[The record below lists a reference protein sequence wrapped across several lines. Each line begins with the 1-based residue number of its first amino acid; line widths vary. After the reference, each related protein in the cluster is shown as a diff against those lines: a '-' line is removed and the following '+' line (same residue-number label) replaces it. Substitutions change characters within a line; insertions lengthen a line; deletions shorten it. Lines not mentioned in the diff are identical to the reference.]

1 MKTFCAIDSCKA
13 FTCIDRHKVK
23 VCIKN
28 DLGKGKKD
36 DEEAPGSR
44 MLRVPPPFL
53 PDSVE
58 VCLPSI
64 SAEALISFGY
74 ADCGS
79 CEPV

>member
-1 MKTFCAIDSCKA
+1 M
-13 FTCIDRHKVK
+13 K

-28 DLGKGKKD
+28 DLGKKD
-36 DEEAPGSR
+36 DEEAPESR
-44 MLRVPPPFL
+44 MLRLPSHFL

-58 VCLPSI
+58 LCLASI
-64 SAEALISFGY
+64 AAEALISIGY